1 MPRVGKTMDR
11 KRSLRGLR
19 ESGALAL
26 PPGTPG
32 SDRCIRDDST
42 ECFCK
47 RCESEQADWERLQ
60 GWDE

>member
-1 MPRVGKTMDR
+1 MPRVGKSMDR
-11 KRSLRGLR
+11 KRNLRQMRDR
-19 ESGALAL
+19 EDSA
-26 PPGTPG
+26 PPGAPG
-32 SDRCIRDDST
+32 SSRCIRDDST